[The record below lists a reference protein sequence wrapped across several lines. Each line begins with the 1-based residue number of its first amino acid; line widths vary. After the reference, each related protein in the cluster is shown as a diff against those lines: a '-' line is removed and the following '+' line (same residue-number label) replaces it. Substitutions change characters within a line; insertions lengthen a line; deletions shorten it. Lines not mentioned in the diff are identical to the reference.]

1 MVCRVRCPIRLHVL
15 SNHFAAISCPEVH
28 ALDGWGNRSGGP
40 YVMVG
45 LGTRLGV
52 VGLKRTSF
60 VLINI
65 SHAYLLSQI

>member
-45 LGTRLGV
+45 LGTSRSGGPKKNFL
-52 VGLKRTSF
+52 RS
-60 VLINI
+60 
-65 SHAYLLSQI
+65 Y